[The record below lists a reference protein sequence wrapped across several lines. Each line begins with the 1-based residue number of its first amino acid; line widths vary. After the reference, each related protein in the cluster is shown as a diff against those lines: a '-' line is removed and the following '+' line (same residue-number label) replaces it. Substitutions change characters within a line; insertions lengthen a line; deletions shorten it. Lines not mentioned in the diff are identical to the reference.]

1 MRKIYLHIG
10 THKTGT
16 SSIQKFM
23 SDNYSNLIKYGFLYP
38 KVARVSHG
46 SHHNLQFQITNDPRY
61 KTKLGGWVELLKE
74 INESNCENVVLS
86 CEAFSTL
93 QGGDLMPHYIYSFAQ
108 KFRFDV
114 EVICY
119 LRPQYELIESLW
131 LQETKSGQNILSF
144 DDYVI
149 KQMLKPR
156 FNYLKLFQ
164 AWSNYFK
171 TSFYM
176 FDENVKDKGI
186 IPCFI
191 SAIGASLIPSY
202 EEELNVNNRVS
213 YELTEIIRGLTARLW
228 KKGFTKAQTER
239 WAHKFRFK
247 HSDYGS
253 RYGVLTNRN
262 AIKIFDYFEK
272 SNKELSYQYPELQKL
287 SRPPVEKL
295 KIQKLDNLI
304 LSERE
309 CFFMDIISDLS
320 SPDLKAK

>member
-108 KFRFDV
+108 KYRFDID
-114 EVICY
+114 VICY

-131 LQETKSGQNILSF
+131 LQETKSGQNILSI
-144 DDYVI
+144 DDYVT
-149 KQMLKPR
+149 KQLPKPR
-156 FNYLKLFQ
+156 FNYFDLLRS
-164 AWSNYFK
+164 WSSYFH
-171 TSFYM
+171 TTFFSYNRCING
-176 FDENVKDKGI
+176 DGVL
-186 IPCFI
+186 PCFL
-191 SAIGASLIPSY
+191 STIGVPSIY
-202 EEELNVNNRVS
+202 LNTSQVNVNNRVS
-213 YELTEIIRGLTARLW
+213 FELTDLIRRLTSRFWKQGLS
-228 KKGFTKAQTER
+228 KMETER
-239 WAHKFRFK
+239 WAHKFRK
-247 HSDYGS
+247 KYSDFGEE
-253 RYGVLTNRN
+253 YGVLSHANVLRIYDQCKVSN
-262 AIKIFDYFEK
+262 ERVIAKYPYLKGDFEPFL
-272 SNKELSYQYPELQKL
+272 KERKNEITMKHEFSARDEF
-287 SRPPVEKL
+287 
-295 KIQKLDNLI
+295 LI
-304 LSERE
+304 DL
-309 CFFMDIISDLS
+309 IVDLS
-320 SPDLKAK
+320 LKKEK